1 MHGIVGSNAGETVVI
16 GFLVRPW
23 RGMILWRSLAWQA
36 LDFPLGVIVGV
47 FVTVLVALSVGF
59 AVTFVIAIPL
69 VWITFF
75 LAARLGRMERSRA
88 AALLGVNLASPHA
101 PFEPGNWWSRLRQ
114 QATSASRWREIGYL
128 SLGLPIQGALGAVV
142 LVLWSVAL
150 ALAALPIYVRHLPGG
165 SADLGVLR
173 LHPGGGA
180 VAAAIAGVLI
190 LLVLAPQTTMALA
203 ALERKVVRWLLGPH
217 GQSDLAQRVDELE
230 LRRSAA
236 VNSAEAERLRIERD
250 LHDGAQQR
258 LVALAMDLGRA
269 RERFDTDPE
278 RARQLVDEAHEEAK
292 AALAELR
299 NLARGIHPAVL
310 TDRGLDAALSA
321 IITRCPVPVALVVDV
336 PTRLP
341 ASVESA
347 AYFVVSEALTNI
359 AKHAQATKADVSIV
373 LQNNRL
379 VVDVRDNGV
388 GGADFSRGS
397 GLSGLADRVKALGG
411 WMRVL
416 SPTGGP
422 TSVIVEIPCGS

>member
-1 MHGIVGSNAGETVVI
+1 MT
-16 GFLVRPW
+16 
-23 RGMILWRSLAWQA
+23 LWRSLAWQA

-47 FVTVLVALSVGF
+47 CVIVLVALSIGF

-69 VWITFF
+69 VWVTFF
-75 LAARLGRMERSRA
+75 LAAQLGRMERSRA

-101 PFEPGNWWSRLRQ
+101 PFEPGSWWSRLRQ

-128 SLGLPIQGALGAVV
+128 SLGLPIQGALGGVI
-142 LVLWSVAL
+142 LVLWSVAF
-150 ALAALPIYVRHLPGG
+150 ALAVLPAYVSHLPGG
-165 SADLGVLR
+165 SADLGLLR

-180 VAAAIAGVLI
+180 VTAAIIGILI
-190 LLVLAPQTTMALA
+190 LLVLAPQATMALA
-203 ALERKVVRWLLGPH
+203 ALERRVVRWLLGPH
-217 GQSDLAQRVDELE
+217 GQSELARRVDDLE

-236 VNSAEAERLRIERD
+236 VNSAEAERVRIERD

-269 RERFDTDPE
+269 RERFDTDPA

-292 AALAELR
+292 AALVELR

-321 IITRCPVPVALVVDV
+321 VITRCPVPVTLAVDV
-336 PTRLP
+336 PARLP

-347 AYFVVSEALTNI
+347 AYFIVGEALTNI
-359 AKHAQATKADVSIV
+359 AKHAQATKVDVSIV
-373 LQNNRL
+373 LQNDRL
-379 VVDVRDNGV
+379 VVDVRDDGI
-388 GGADFSRGS
+388 GGADSSRGS